1 MRYAALPLVT
11 LLCACATKPPTPPAV
26 QVQTVT
32 KVVEVQRPCPVTV
45 PRRPEPLPQP
55 LPTDLFKLATLLG
68 AKLAEWA
75 GPGMYGDRADAAL
88 QACVKP

>member
-1 MRYAALPLVT
+1 MRYVALSLVA
-11 LLCACATKPPTPPAV
+11 LLCACATKPMPPAV

-75 GPGMYGDRADAAL
+75 GQGMYGDRAEAAL
-88 QACVKP
+88 EICTKP